1 KSGGGG
7 RGAPAAAEKL
17 GAQARRPADGTAAAA
32 GHRIRQ
38 IVTRRLPIARMIDAM
53 TTRRNRGAQAALL
66 SLEADAVSARGGF
79 ACVFSTADE
88 YESALI
94 AERRAQGR
102 YRAHSPWPMIMLGC
116 ALAMMGTA
124 LLWR

>member
-1 KSGGGG
+1 
-7 RGAPAAAEKL
+7 
-17 GAQARRPADGTAAAA
+17 
-32 GHRIRQ
+32 
-38 IVTRRLPIARMIDAM
+38 MIDAM

-66 SLEADAVSARGGF
+66 SLEADSVSARGGF
-79 ACVFSTADE
+79 AGVFSTADE

-102 YRAHSPWPMIMLGC
+102 YGRATNPWPIAMFVAC

-124 LLWR
+124 LLLQ